1 MPFASAV
8 ESAGSVSALAT
19 TVAVVGASTLLWAA
33 LEKARDPEATAST
46 LRQLGVPS
54 PLALAAAGLVILAE
68 LAVGLGLVFG
78 PNSVVTQGGVA
89 LLAAAFALAG
99 LVALRRDEQIRC
111 TCFGPG
117 RRGYL
122 GVPQVAALIPWAAA
136 VTILHAADMAPPS
149 PSEGASTLAAVAL
162 VMSGLRLAPVLGAWR
177 EARGDRRSARETY
190 GWLHR

>member
-8 ESAGSVSALAT
+8 ESGGSVSTLAT
-19 TVAVVGASTLLWAA
+19 TVAVVGASILLWAA

-54 PLALAAAGLVILAE
+54 RIALAAAGLVIAAE
-68 LAVGLGLVFG
+68 FAVGLGLVFR
-78 PNSVVTQGGVA
+78 PDAVVTHGGVA
-89 LLAAAFALAG
+89 LLAAGFALAG
-99 LVALRRDEQIRC
+99 LLALRRGEQIRC

-117 RRGYL
+117 GRGYL
-122 GVPQVAALIPWAAA
+122 GVPQVASLVPWAAA
-136 VTILHAADMAPPS
+136 VAILYAAGTAPPS
-149 PSEGASTLAAVAL
+149 RSEGASMLAAMAL
-162 VMSGLRLAPVLGAWR
+162 VMSGLRLIPVLGAWR